1 MTPFAFFNLDT
12 HQFNFWTACYGAPID
27 YMTVNREG
35 PNIYIDEY
43 VISGLVII
51 ALTICFFG
59 GVYRFIKNDIAK
71 HAGDKQP

>member
-1 MTPFAFFNLDT
+1 
-12 HQFNFWTACYGAPID
+12 
-27 YMTVNREG
+27 MTVNREG

-43 VISGLVII
+43 VISGLVIV